1 MITQYIPAT
10 DLAIASSVQTFST
23 NDAGSNAPEVR
34 VGASANIGTHTP
46 ALLDDEL
53 EDELEAIIRK
63 QVDSKHNHFR

>member
-1 MITQYIPAT
+1 VITQHIPAT

-23 NDAGSNAPEVR
+23 NDAGSDAPEVR

-53 EDELEAIIRK
+53 DDEAIIRK